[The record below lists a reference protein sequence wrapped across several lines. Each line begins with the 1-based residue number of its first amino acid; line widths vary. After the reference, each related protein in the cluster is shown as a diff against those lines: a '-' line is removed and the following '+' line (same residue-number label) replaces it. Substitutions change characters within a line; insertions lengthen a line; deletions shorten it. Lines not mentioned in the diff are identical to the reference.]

1 LADSSKRPK
10 FGRTAEVDPGAYI
23 EAGAKIGKNVE
34 IKPFAVVLSGAVI
47 EDDCI
52 IGDHCIIGHP
62 TKLQVQKADFSAT
75 SPKVASFIVEEAV
88 TRIGEG
94 SIIRSGSIVYQH
106 VKIGKRLRTGHNVL
120 IREHVSLGNNCVVG
134 TQAVLDGY
142 VKMGNR
148 SMVQSQCYITQSVT
162 IGKGVF
168 IAPGCIF
175 LDNKKIIL
183 GKGLAGIIIEDYV
196 RIGGGS
202 KILPS
207 ITLGKHALIGAGSV
221 VTKDIPARAVAY
233 GVPADVKRFQSEAEI
248 KEYLATIA
256 EWE

>member
-1 LADSSKRPK
+1 LADSSKQSN
-10 FGRTAEVDPGAYI
+10 FGRDFEVGAGAYI

-52 IGDHCIIGHP
+52 IGDHCVIGHP
-62 TKLQVQKADFSAT
+62 TKLQVQKADFSSS
-75 SPKVASFIVEEAV
+75 SPKVASFMVQEPV

-94 SIIRSGSIVYQH
+94 SIIRSGSTVYRH
-106 VKIGKRLRTGHNVL
+106 VKIGRRLRTGHNVL
-120 IREHVSLGNNCVVG
+120 IREHVGIGDDCVAG
-134 TQAVLDGY
+134 SQAVLDGY
-142 VKMGNR
+142 IKIGNR
-148 SMVQSQCYITQSVT
+148 SMVQSQCYVAQSVT

-183 GKGLAGIIIEDYV
+183 GKGLAGIAIEDYA

-202 KILPS
+202 KILPG
-207 ITLGKHALIGAGSV
+207 ITIGKHALIGAGSV
-221 VTKDIPARAVAY
+221 ITNDIPARAVAY
-233 GVPADVKRFQSEAEI
+233 GVPAEVKRVQSEAEI
-248 KEYLATIA
+248 NEYMATIA

>member
-1 LADSSKRPK
+1 LN
-10 FGRTAEVDPGAYI
+10 FGRDVEVGSGAYV

-52 IGDHCIIGHP
+52 IGDHCVIGHP

-75 SPKVASFIVEEAV
+75 SPKVASFIVQESVAG
-88 TRIGEG
+88 IGKG
-94 SIIRSGSIVYQH
+94 SIIRSGSTVYRH
-106 VKIGKRLRTGHNVL
+106 VKIGRKLRTGHNVL
-120 IREHVSLGNNCVVG
+120 IREHANIGDDCVVG
-134 TQAVLDGY
+134 SQAVLDGY
-142 VKMGNR
+142 IKIGNR

-183 GKGLAGIIIEDYV
+183 GTGLAGITIEDYA

-202 KILPS
+202 KILPG
-207 ITLGKHALIGAGSV
+207 ITIGKHALIGAGSV
-221 VTKDIPARAVAY
+221 VTKDIPTRAVAY
-233 GVPADVKRFQSEAEI
+233 GVPAEVKRVQSEVEI
-248 KEYLATIA
+248 NEYMASIT